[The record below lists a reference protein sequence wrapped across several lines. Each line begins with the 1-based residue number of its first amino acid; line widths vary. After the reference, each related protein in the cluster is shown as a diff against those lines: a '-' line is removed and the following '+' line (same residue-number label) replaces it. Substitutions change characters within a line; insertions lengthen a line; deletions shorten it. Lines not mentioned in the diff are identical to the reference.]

1 MARLDEFEQVHG
13 RVTGDQSRRG
23 RTYLTEQINH
33 AYLLAVAAQFQA
45 FCRDLHSEAAQFVA
59 SLAAHQHAQ
68 ATLLLLLTQERALD
82 RGNANPANLGKD
94 FNRLIPDFVDAV
106 KKGSRANGRRLG
118 LLEQLNTWRNVLAH
132 AQDTH
137 ELTPAQRQ
145 AIQGTKPT
153 LRYVRKLRRNCDG
166 LALQLERT
174 LKARLQSI
182 VGQSP
187 W

>member
-1 MARLDEFEQVHG
+1 
-13 RVTGDQSRRG
+13 
-23 RTYLTEQINH
+23 
-33 AYLLAVAAQFQA
+33 
-45 FCRDLHSEAAQFVA
+45 
-59 SLAAHQHAQ
+59 
-68 ATLLLLLTQERALD
+68 LLLVTQERALD

-94 FNRLIPDFVDAV
+94 FNRLVPDFIDAL

-132 AQDTH
+132 AQDIH

-145 AIQGTKPT
+145 AIQDTKPT
-153 LRYVRKLRRNCDG
+153 LRYVRQLRRSCDG
-166 LALQLERT
+166 LSLQMDRI
-174 LKARLQSI
+174 LKAQLRRI